1 MARSDSPGDRTLRI
15 GAVVTLV
22 GLAFAVIALLPMVV
36 PGLTLP
42 GVFWF
47 LAMLTGVG
55 LIIVLIGLVQGARQ
69 RRHRT

>member
-1 MARSDSPGDRTLRI
+1 MGRSDSPGDRTLRI
-15 GAVVTLV
+15 GAIVTLV

-69 RRHRT
+69 RRRRT

>member
-15 GAVVTLV
+15 GAAVTLV
-22 GLAFAVIALLPMVV
+22 GLVFVLIALLPMVI
-36 PGLTLP
+36 PGITLP

-55 LIIVLIGLVQGARQ
+55 LVIVIVGLVQGARQ
-69 RRHRT
+69 RRRRT

>member
-1 MARSDSPGDRTLRI
+1 MARSDSPADRTLRI

-22 GLAFAVIALLPMVV
+22 GLAFTVIAMLPLIF
-36 PGLTLP
+36 PDLALP

-55 LIIVLIGLVQGARQ
+55 LFIVIIGLIQGARQ
-69 RRHRT
+69 RRRRT

>member
-15 GAVVTLV
+15 GAAVTLV
-22 GLAFAVIALLPMVV
+22 GLVFVLIALLPLVS
-36 PGLTLP
+36 PGITLP

-55 LIIVLIGLVQGARQ
+55 LIIVIVGLVQGARQ
-69 RRHRT
+69 RRRRT

>member
-15 GAVVTLV
+15 GAAVTLV
-22 GLAFAVIALLPMVV
+22 GLVFVLIALLPLVI
-36 PGLTLP
+36 PGITLP

-55 LIIVLIGLVQGARQ
+55 LIIVIVGLVQGARQ
-69 RRHRT
+69 RRRRT

>member
-15 GAVVTLV
+15 GAAVTLV
-22 GLAFAVIALLPMVV
+22 GLVFVLIALLPMVI
-36 PGLTLP
+36 PGITLP

-55 LIIVLIGLVQGARQ
+55 LIIVIVGLVQGARQ
-69 RRHRT
+69 RRRRT

>member
-1 MARSDSPGDRTLRI
+1 MGTSDSPGDRTLRI

-69 RRHRT
+69 RRRRT

>member
-15 GAVVTLV
+15 GAAVTLV
-22 GLAFAVIALLPMVV
+22 GLVFVLIALLPMVN
-36 PGLTLP
+36 PGITLP

-55 LIIVLIGLVQGARQ
+55 LIIVIVGLVQGARQ
-69 RRHRT
+69 RRRRT